1 MVVATTKASQ
11 TPQTAKTPPSNE
23 DGLKMLEQ
31 QKNSYTLLFSLASSG
46 ALGLALLSVVPG
58 LLLLGFSYS
67 SASAIAKCARL
78 EKALEQLLIGEFR
91 ALGMQAFPLLM
102 MKETVEHE
110 HIDLYVR
117 FPGKT
122 QIFMALR
129 SEEGR
134 SIIYNESK
142 EKFQARKPNGKG
154 LVNLR
159 PCPLDILN
167 RGKNWLNRNRQ
178 AFGLSSRQVT
188 KIPTVRVLVA
198 WGNTQIATHRDELY
212 ATVGSN
218 TYLSVQKD
226 RATTFVIKQEELAIF
241 VRDWLSHIHK
251 K

>member
-78 EKALEQLLIGEFR
+78 EKAFKQLLISEFR
-91 ALGMQAFPLLM
+91 ALEVQVFPLLM
-102 MKETVEHE
+102 MKETAEHE
-110 HIDLYVR
+110 HMDLYVR